1 MRGRPNLYTS
11 YESESQLMPT
21 LTKKVALGLFLLVL
35 VLMPFDLPV
44 IDQIPFIRF
53 LGDNVWLGLINRT
66 LCFAIAAGGVIG
78 GQHCSRLY
86 IAQRLVVTSRQCCR
100 G

>member
-35 VLMPFDLPV
+35 VLS
-44 IDQIPFIRF
+44 
-53 LGDNVWLGLINRT
+53 LIH
-66 LCFAIAAGGVIG
+66 I
-78 GQHCSRLY
+78 
-86 IAQRLVVTSRQCCR
+86 
-100 G
+100 